1 LAFYRIKKIKYKDT
15 VYYYLYRE
23 WYDPES
29 KKKRSRLIGR
39 CDELEKIV
47 EAIKSSENQW
57 CGGWDLNP
65 RRPTPAGLEQAEKVA
80 GSRKAVASPYPSQRA
95 SKEAAISG
103 KSDVDKNCI
112 VLSDSLIRE
121 FADWLRLEENTSE
134 KTIRDYL
141 RYLKRAL
148 GLRLCSKEDVG
159 KFFSLAGM
167 NKRSYESIRRLLSFV
182 EKKKTGFEEL
192 VNQLR
197 KALPRKPRSQADTYV
212 PPDEDVLKLRENIMR
227 IGEPYY
233 TIYRVL
239 VSTGCRLSE
248 AVALLKSFSK
258 ERLVKVSEDVY
269 RYHMDLQRKSKNV
282 LVLYL
287 PREVVESISRLDKHV
302 PHPDNIAK
310 AFEKSGLAAKYI
322 RKWFRQTLKKL
333 KVDSEIIEFLQGRV
347 SALSIGAKHY
357 TDFIPLCDEVYT
369 KTVYPHI
376 KSFL

>member
-1 LAFYRIKKIKYKDT
+1 MAFYRIKKIRYKDT

-23 WYDPES
+23 WYDAEE

-39 CDELEKIV
+39 CDEIEKIV